1 MTPLKDI
8 PRIARDGANVGGM
21 GYTLKWAQKERMK
34 RGQTIYERD
43 KQVDEYKYSK
53 GKFV

>member
-1 MTPLKDI
+1 MTLLKDI
-8 PRIARDGANVGGM
+8 PRIARDGTNVGGM
-21 GYTLKWAQKERMK
+21 GYTITLAQRERMK
-34 RGQTIYERD
+34 RGETIYERD